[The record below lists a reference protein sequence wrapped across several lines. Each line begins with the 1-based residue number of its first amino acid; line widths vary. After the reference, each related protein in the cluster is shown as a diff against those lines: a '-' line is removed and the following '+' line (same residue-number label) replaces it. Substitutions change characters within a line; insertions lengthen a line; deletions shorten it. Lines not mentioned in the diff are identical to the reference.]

1 MTIAVWIIA
10 ACEIVRTTLALV
22 GAMDAG
28 GARRDINTQG
38 EV

>member
-22 GAMDAG
+22 QAMP
-28 GARRDINTQG
+28 AREKWEPHKNQG
-38 EV
+38 EE